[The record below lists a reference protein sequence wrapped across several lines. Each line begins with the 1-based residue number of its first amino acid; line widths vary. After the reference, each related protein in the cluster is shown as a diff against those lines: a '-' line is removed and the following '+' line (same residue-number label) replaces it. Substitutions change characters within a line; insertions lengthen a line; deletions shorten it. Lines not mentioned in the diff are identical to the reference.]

1 MKGAVVNRKTIS
13 RPRVV
18 WLLVPV
24 ILSLSCGITPLSTSE
39 VNLARYVPK
48 ERIPLSVGLCIDEGI
63 TNLYKDSPQRDLM
76 YIRGK
81 TLTAL
86 IEQAS
91 AKTFKKQTLVSGKET
106 PAMNIDVVFSVNLIA
121 IIGVGAAE
129 PVRFGHVG
137 DTYVTMRWDITS
149 LDGRPVYFCQ
159 VVGQGKKMTHL
170 GYSAKERRQTY
181 IDALRDHFQKAHK
194 EIVSSVWWKDQSW
207 REKKKS

>member
-1 MKGAVVNRKTIS
+1 VNRKTIS

-24 ILSLSCGITPLSTSE
+24 ILALSCGITPLSTRE
-39 VNLARYVPK
+39 VDLDCYVPI

-63 TNLYKDSPQRDLM
+63 KNLNKDSPQSDLM
-76 YIRGK
+76 YVRGK

-91 AKTFKKQTLVSGKET
+91 AKTFKKQTLVSAKET
-106 PAMNIDVVFSVNLIA
+106 PQELSAMNIDAVVSVKLIA
-121 IIGVGAAE
+121 VVGGGL
-129 PVRFGHVG
+129 VRIGHVG
-137 DTYVTMRWDITS
+137 DVYVTMRWDITS
-149 LDGRPVYFCQ
+149 LDGKPVYFCE

-170 GYSAKERRQTY
+170 GYSVEERRQVF

-194 EIVSSVWWKDQSW
+194 EIVSSVWWKDRSW
-207 REKKKS
+207 RRKMKS